1 MWGALA
7 KLAGIQTTEKS
18 MVEKTRLY
26 FGALV
31 ISLLAGLLTGLSVR
45 PILDQV
51 SDYSTPRMGLMTQP
65 ISLANKAPKLSS
77 LSLRPSTTHRLLRA
91 RAPAVPTRFRLAEPH
106 RPNESYG
113 RPTGRTHAGHYHP
126 PHTLILE
133 TRIQSRL
140 YQNPCPEPF
149 PTGLRKTAHDQ
160 PSAGDGTHWN

>member
-7 KLAGIQTTEKS
+7 KLAGIRATEKS
-18 MVEKTRLY
+18 MVERTRLY

-31 ISLLAGLLTGLSVR
+31 ISLLAGFLTGLSVR

-51 SDYSTPRMGLMTQP
+51 SDYSTPKMGLMTQP

-77 LSLRPSTTHRLLRA
+77 LSLRPSTTHRVLRA

-113 RPTGRTHAGHYHP
+113 RPTGRTHAGHYQPP
-126 PHTLILE
+126 PHHNPRNTLSISTLSKPLPR
-133 TRIQSRL
+133 TLPHWSP
-140 YQNPCPEPF
+140 QNSP
-149 PTGLRKTAHDQ
+149 
-160 PSAGDGTHWN
+160 

>member
-1 MWGALA
+1 M
-7 KLAGIQTTEKS
+7 AGIHTTEKS

-45 PILDQV
+45 PFLDQV

-77 LSLRPSTTHRLLRA
+77 LSLYAHPPSTGHRLLRRV

-113 RPTGRTHAGHYHP
+113 RPTGRTHAGHYHHP
-126 PHTLILE
+126 PHLNPRNTHSISTLSKPLPR
-133 TRIQSRL
+133 TLPHWSPQSS
-140 YQNPCPEPF
+140 P
-149 PTGLRKTAHDQ
+149 
-160 PSAGDGTHWN
+160 